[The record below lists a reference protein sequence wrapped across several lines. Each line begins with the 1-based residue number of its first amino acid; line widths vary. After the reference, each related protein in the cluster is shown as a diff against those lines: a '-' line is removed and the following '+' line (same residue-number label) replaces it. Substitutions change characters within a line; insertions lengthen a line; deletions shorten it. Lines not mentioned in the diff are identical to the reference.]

1 MFYKFRLLIFPG
13 ILCVMFSSVNIL
25 PLTIYQQVHRSQAF
39 QRIIQFSH
47 STFLTARW
55 LRLRN
60 DGQLILN
67 VVSST
72 LSQRKS
78 ECSIQKNTIKDQV
91 RVSTARL
98 SVPGNLWWSENISLH
113 SGMTLAH
120 TFECRFYVYFSPSTW
135 DGWIISIFIHFF
147 INERKGN
154 DRRECIKMYNFG
166 FHLRRQIKRVS

>member
-98 SVPGNLWWSENISLH
+98 SIPENLWWSENISLH

-120 TFECRFYVYFSPSTW
+120 TFECRFYVYFSHSTW
-135 DGWIISIFIHFF
+135 DGWLFQFLYTSLLT
-147 INERKGN
+147 KGK
-154 DRRECIKMYNFG
+154 EMIEES
-166 FHLRRQIKRVS
+166 V